1 MDRMDVDVQEQK
13 RRNEAEKVLLDGA
26 AAIVLHCCCFDLVYF
41 AAAAEAHLLPCY
53 SLERSYLNLRC
64 NISRRAYQ

>member
-13 RRNEAEKVLLDGA
+13 RRNEVEKVLVHGV

-41 AAAAEAHLLPCY
+41 AAAEAEAHLLTCY
-53 SLERSYLNLRC
+53 SLERSYLNLR
-64 NISRRAYQ
+64 

>member
-13 RRNEAEKVLLDGA
+13 RRNEVEKVLLDGA

-41 AAAAEAHLLPCY
+41 AADNEGNMVAKKVINNENK
-53 SLERSYLNLRC
+53 E
-64 NISRRAYQ
+64 IIDI